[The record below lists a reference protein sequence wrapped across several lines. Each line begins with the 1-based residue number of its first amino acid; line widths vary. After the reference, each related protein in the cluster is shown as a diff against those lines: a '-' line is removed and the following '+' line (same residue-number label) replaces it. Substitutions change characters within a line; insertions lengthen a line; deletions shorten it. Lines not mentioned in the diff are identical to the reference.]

1 MLLAMLVALLQ
12 TAAPVV
18 APPAADPPTAQAAPT
33 ADKCPSTMHWADNR
47 RPAAARRLDELPPGR
62 LELTV
67 LQMMP
72 GTCPQPVVLRE
83 GIGGNPNAYDAPQTD
98 RR

>member
-1 MLLAMLVALLQ
+1 MLLTMLLALLQ

-18 APPAADPPTAQAAPT
+18 SPPPADLSTAQTAPT
-33 ADKCPSTMHWADNR
+33 ADKCPSPMHRADNG
-47 RPAAARRLDELPPGR
+47 RPPSARRLDDLPPGR

-83 GIGGNPNAYDAPQTD
+83 GIGGNPNAFDAPRND